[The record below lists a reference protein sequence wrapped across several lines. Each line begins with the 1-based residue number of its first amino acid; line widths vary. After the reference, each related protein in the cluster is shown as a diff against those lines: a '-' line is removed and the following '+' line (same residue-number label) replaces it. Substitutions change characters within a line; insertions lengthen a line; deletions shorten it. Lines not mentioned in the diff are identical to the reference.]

1 MFAKFFESELKYLQE
16 RGNEFASG
24 PYQAAARLHTHGGDP
39 DVERLLEGFAVLTAR
54 IQERLEDAVPEL
66 VENLVDLLVPHL
78 LRPLPA
84 TAIVQFST
92 NLHALRGLQKIPRGR
107 PLEAPTRHGTTCRFR
122 TTTDVD
128 LLPVEVTSAEFD
140 RATPGAPSL
149 TLRLRLTEAGRGL
162 LSQPREA
169 SQKAPRPEL
178 RFFIAGK
185 PTLVYGLRL
194 LLLGGRC
201 KGVRSR
207 LLSTSSAPVA
217 GANAQPPPPPLEL
230 GPDAVVPVG
239 FADDEAL
246 VPWPSLSHPG
256 LRLVQEYMF
265 APEKFWFFA
274 VRGPFFADGRGDTL
288 ELRFQFES
296 SDPPPGDVT
305 ADTFRL
311 HCAPAVNLFDV
322 TADPI
327 RLDPLVQEHRLHPAG
342 LPHAHTEVYAVQ
354 NVRSSR
360 AGRADERTYAPF
372 FGYAHAHDPRAL
384 YYSVRRSRSPADNG
398 VDVHLA
404 VHSAHGA
411 PAPELLGEVLHT
423 DLLCTNRA
431 LVTDLNKEAIC
442 REPRAGAI
450 QVRTVSDVSPP
461 VAAPLGG
468 ELYWRLL
475 AHLSLGQASL
485 ADPVTLR
492 NLLSLY
498 DFQPNTPRSPATRIA
513 AIRRVDPRIITRIVG
528 GAPVRGTETTI
539 ELDESKF
546 SSPGEAHLMLAVLD
560 ALFADSVGINSF
572 NQLTA
577 RLHPSDIRFRWP
589 ARNGNLPMI

>member
-1 MFAKFFESELKYLQE
+1 MFAKFFESELLYLRE

-24 PYQAAARLHTHGGDP
+24 PYQAAAGLHDHRGGDP
-39 DVERLLEGFAVLTAR
+39 DVARLLEGFAFLTAR
-54 IQERLEDAVPEL
+54 IHERLDDAVPEL
-66 VENLVDLLVPHL
+66 VENLVELLLPHM

-107 PLEAPTRHGTTCRFR
+107 PLEAPTRHGTVCRFR
-122 TTTDVD
+122 TTSDVD
-128 LLPVEVTSAEFD
+128 LLPVEVASAELD
-140 RATPGAPSL
+140 RSTPGAPSL

-162 LSQPREA
+162 LCQAREA
-169 SQKAPRPEL
+169 SSKAAPPEL

-185 PTLVYGLRL
+185 PALVYDLRL

-201 KGVRSR
+201 KSVRSR
-207 LLSTSSAPVA
+207 LLSTTAASP
-217 GANAQPPPPPLEL
+217 NTPPPPPPLEL
-230 GPDAVVPVG
+230 GAEAITAIG
-239 FADDEAL
+239 FADDDAL
-246 VPWPSLSHPG
+246 VPWPTLSHPG
-256 LRLVQEYMF
+256 LRLVQEYLF

-274 VRGPFFADGRGDTL
+274 VRGPFFADSRGDLL

-296 SDPPPGDVT
+296 ADPLPGEVS
-305 ADTFRL
+305 ADNFLL
-311 HCAPAVNLFDV
+311 HCTPVVNLFDA
-322 TADPI
+322 TADPT
-327 RLDPLVQEHRLHPAG
+327 RLDPLVQEHRLRPAG
-342 LPHAHTEVYAVQ
+342 LPHPHAEVYAIK

-360 AGRADERTYAPF
+360 AGRADERSYAPF
-372 FGYAHAHDPRAL
+372 FGYAHALDPRAL
-384 YYSVRRSRSPADNG
+384 FYSVRRSRSPADGG

-404 VHSAHGA
+404 VHAAHGA
-411 PAPELLGEVLHT
+411 QAPELLGEVLHT

-442 REPRAGAI
+442 REPRAGAL
-450 QVRTVSDVSPP
+450 QVRTITEVSPP
-461 VAAPLGG
+461 VSPPLGS

-492 NLLSLY
+492 NLLALY
-498 DFQPNTPRSPATRIA
+498 DFQPNTPRSPAARIA
-513 AIRRVDPRIITRIVG
+513 AIRKVEARIVTRIAA

-539 ELDESKF
+539 ELDETKF
-546 SSPGEAHLMLAVLD
+546 VGPGEAHLLLGVLD

-572 NQLTA
+572 NQLAA

-589 ARNGNLPMI
+589 PRNGNLPVI